1 MSLTFNQY
9 ATRDVSRGKA
19 LVVWGLV
26 AVVCLFVLALVFLAP
41 VAQARNHT
49 FLAFSIY
56 QGFRYVCHQI
66 PARSFYV
73 MGHPLA
79 VCARCTGIYVGLA
92 AGVIIY
98 PLVRP
103 IRKIETPRRL
113 WLLLALAPMTIDFSL
128 TFLGIWQNTHLSRF
142 LTGALFGAVTSL
154 YIVPGLIDLARILG
168 AYFTERRRTES
179 SAREKSM
186 EHGGASAN

>member
-9 ATRDVSRGKA
+9 ATREVSRGKA
-19 LVVWGLV
+19 LAVWGAV
-26 AVVCLFVLALVFLAP
+26 AVLCLFVLALVFVAP
-41 VAQARNHT
+41 VALASNHT

-66 PARSFYV
+66 PERSFYI

-79 VCARCTGIYVGLA
+79 VCARCTGIYAGLA

-98 PLVRP
+98 PLVRS
-103 IRKIETPRRL
+103 IRRIETPRRL
-113 WLLLALAPMTIDFSL
+113 WLLLALGPMTMDFSL

-168 AYFTERRRTES
+168 AY
-179 SAREKSM
+179 ARQKSM